1 MKAGDVIKAYAA
13 IGPLMEKEFTAQES
27 YELIKL
33 KRKLQAEAEIFSEH
47 EKNLINIYADKD
59 ESGKIF
65 IENGEFKGTGEN
77 AEKLQRERKAMC
89 DVDIAWDCGRILI
102 HAEKIK
108 PAIMEAL
115 VEFIDFI

>member
-27 YELIKL
+27 YELIRL
-33 KRKLQAEAEIFSEH
+33 KRKLKAEAEIFSDH
-47 EKNLINIYADKD
+47 EKSIIDRYADKD
-59 ESGKIF
+59 ENGKVI
-65 IENGEFKGTGEN
+65 IENGQFKVTGEY
-77 AEKLQRERKAMC
+77 AEKFQRERKAMC